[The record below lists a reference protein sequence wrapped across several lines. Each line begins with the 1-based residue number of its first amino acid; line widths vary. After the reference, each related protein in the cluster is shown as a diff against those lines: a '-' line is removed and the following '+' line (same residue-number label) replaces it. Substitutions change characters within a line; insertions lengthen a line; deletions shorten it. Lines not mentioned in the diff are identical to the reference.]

1 MPDTARATYLLRDG
15 RALASDRPLCFE
27 RMAPAE
33 GAAPGGL
40 WAEAPDA
47 DDGDPRRRRVV
58 AWLSPADRPADAAR
72 RLHVFRQAVLQRYP
86 GATFRAYPAAE
97 PPTPRGRP

>member
-1 MPDTARATYLLRDG
+1 MPSTTRATYLLRDG
-15 RALASDRPLCFE
+15 RVLTSDRPLCFE

-33 GAAPGGL
+33 RAAAGGL
-40 WAEAPDA
+40 WAEVPGAGE
-47 DDGDPRRRRVV
+47 DDPQKRRVV

-86 GATFRAYPAAE
+86 RAIFRAYPTAGPAG
-97 PPTPRGRP
+97 P